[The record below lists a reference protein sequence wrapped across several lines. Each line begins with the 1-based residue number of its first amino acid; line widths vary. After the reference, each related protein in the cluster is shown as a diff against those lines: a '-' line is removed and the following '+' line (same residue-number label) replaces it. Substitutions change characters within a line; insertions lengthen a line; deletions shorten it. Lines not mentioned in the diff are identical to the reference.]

1 MNGREGGE
9 IKLSCE
15 DGPNRCIVDGQP
27 RKASN
32 EKGGRDFPM
41 STFSYHHDLSRVEEG
56 CIIRFLSSP
65 PGSGTS
71 CWAPQ
76 ERKDQ
81 RIAPPAPAL
90 WAPYT
95 RLTWI
100 SAGRCSWMMYQGP
113 NLQSGAWQKV
123 VAKGSCEKM
132 LGEDGAWQRNIK
144 TDALVPRVFFR
155 PLAKTFMHSA
165 RLVS

>member
-1 MNGREGGE
+1 
-9 IKLSCE
+9 
-15 DGPNRCIVDGQP
+15 
-27 RKASN
+27 
-32 EKGGRDFPM
+32 M
-41 STFSYHHDLSRVEEG
+41 STRSYHHDLSRVEEG
-56 CIIRFLSSP
+56 ALSDFFRVHRALEQAVGP
-65 PGSGTS
+65 
-71 CWAPQ
+71 PQ

-81 RIAPPAPAL
+81 RNAPPAPAL

-144 TDALVPRVFFR
+144 ADALVPWVLFR
-155 PLAKTFMHSA
+155 PLARIFMHSA

>member
-1 MNGREGGE
+1 MTAGRGEKLNSTAKMGPIVASWMASQERLATRREGGIFPCRHVNIIMICLE
-9 IKLSCE
+9 WRRVHYQISFESTRLWNNLL
-15 DGPNRCIVDGQP
+15 GPP
-27 RKASN
+27 R
-32 EKGGRDFPM
+32 
-41 STFSYHHDLSRVEEG
+41 V
-56 CIIRFLSSP
+56 
-65 PGSGTS
+65 
-71 CWAPQ
+71 
-76 ERKDQ
+76 KDQ
-81 RIAPPAPAL
+81 RNAPPAPAL

-123 VAKGSCEKM
+123 VAKGSCKKM

-144 TDALVPRVFFR
+144 ADALVPCVLFR
-155 PLAKTFMHSA
+155 PLAKTFMHSV

>member
-1 MNGREGGE
+1 MASQERLATRREGGIFPCRHFHIIMISLE
-9 IKLSCE
+9 WRRAALS
-15 DGPNRCIVDGQP
+15 
-27 RKASN
+27 
-32 EKGGRDFPM
+32 DF
-41 STFSYHHDLSRVEEG
+41 FRVHPALEQAAG
-56 CIIRFLSSP
+56 
-65 PGSGTS
+65 
-71 CWAPQ
+71 APQ

-81 RIAPPAPAL
+81 HTAPPAPAL

-100 SAGRCSWMMYQGP
+100 SAGRCSWMKYQGP

-123 VAKGSCEKM
+123 VAKGSCEKR
-132 LGEDGAWQRNIK
+132 LGEDGPWQRNIK
-144 TDALVPRVFFR
+144 ADALVPWVLFR